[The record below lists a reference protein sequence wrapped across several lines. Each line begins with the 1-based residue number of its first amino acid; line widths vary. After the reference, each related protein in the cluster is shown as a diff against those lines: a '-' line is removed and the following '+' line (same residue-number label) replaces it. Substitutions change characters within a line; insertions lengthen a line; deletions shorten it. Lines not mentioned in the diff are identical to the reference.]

1 MAALAVDPQTAAPA
15 IGVTVGTLK
24 RWRREGTGPA
34 YCRIGNRVRY
44 RVADLDDWLQNRKVT
59 PGSAPP

>member
-1 MAALAVDPQTAAPA
+1 MAALAVDPQTAAAA

-24 RWRREGTGPA
+24 RWRREGVGPV

-44 RVADLDDWLQNRKVT
+44 RIADLDAWLAANAV
-59 PGSAPP
+59 APQRH